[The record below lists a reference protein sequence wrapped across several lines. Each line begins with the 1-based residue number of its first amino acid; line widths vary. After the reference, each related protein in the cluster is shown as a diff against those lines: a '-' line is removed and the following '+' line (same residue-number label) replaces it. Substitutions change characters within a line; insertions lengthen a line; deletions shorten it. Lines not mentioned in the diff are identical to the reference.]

1 MQTAQGD
8 PLAAC
13 TLVPDR
19 QPISS
24 CVPRRRSTVA
34 GLVREVR
41 SVEVDGSTSV
51 VVVIEDEQGDSLT
64 AVWHGRRELPGIGAE
79 STLALTGTV
88 TEVKGAKK
96 MLDPSFTIISPNLE
110 L

>member
-1 MQTAQGD
+1 MDLGSLRGAKALPNGSTASVQTAQGD

-19 QPISS
+19 QPIS

-34 GLVREVR
+34 GLVREVCL
-41 SVEVDGSTSV
+41 VEVDGSTSV

-64 AVWHGRRELPGIGAE
+64 AVWHGRRELPRYWC
-79 STLALTGTV
+79 
-88 TEVKGAKK
+88 
-96 MLDPSFTIISPNLE
+96 
-110 L
+110 